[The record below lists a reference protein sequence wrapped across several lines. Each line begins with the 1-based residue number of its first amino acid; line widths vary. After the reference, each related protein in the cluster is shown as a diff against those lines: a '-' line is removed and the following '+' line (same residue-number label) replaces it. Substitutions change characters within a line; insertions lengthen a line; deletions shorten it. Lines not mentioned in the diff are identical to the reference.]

1 MFVNSV
7 IGSKLY
13 LACRLNGERGQV
25 ALPDVALDMLMTKA
39 IVEKGEGPAVIRLQN
54 RNAGFVAWFCLPV
67 LLQNGSQF
75 RRATAE
81 LTGSK

>member
-1 MFVNSV
+1 MVSSGF
-7 IGSKLY
+7 Y

-67 LLQNGSQF
+67 LLQNGSHF
-75 RRATAE
+75 RRAAAE
-81 LTGSK
+81 LTMSK